1 MAKASD
7 RKGLRT
13 EEGPCCAATRK
24 RVMDSIRLNY
34 LSFPVIRR
42 MACPECKMILHIRVL
57 ERPED
62 EAAGAGSASA

>member
-13 EEGPCCAATRK
+13 DEGACCAATRK
-24 RVMDSIRLNY
+24 RVMDSIRKNY
-34 LSFPVIRR
+34 LTFPVIRR
-42 MACPECKMILHIRVL
+42 MACPECKMILHIRVF

-62 EAAGAGSASA
+62 EGAGAASA

>member
-7 RKGLRT
+7 RKGVRT
-13 EEGPCCAATRK
+13 DEGACCAATRRK
-24 RVMDSIRLNY
+24 LIDSIRRNY

-42 MACPECKMILHIRVL
+42 MACPECKMILNVKVF

-62 EAAGAGSASA
+62 EAAEGRA